1 MSKPLHCIRRTKA
14 SFKQIFKL
22 FQDFDVFPQQRDLY
36 FGTDKYLNDM
46 LLILT
51 GERWKAMR
59 TLATPIFTSGK
70 LKGMTP
76 IIESVSFKGC
86 TPYLNSG
93 VDFDQRRLFR
103 LGTDWLST
111 LKGLLQRARNLSA
124 RSFSLGTALILWQ
137 QLASALTANALQIRM
152 VSSKIR

>member
-1 MSKPLHCIRRTKA
+1 MSKPLHSIRRTKA

-51 GERWKAMR
+51 GDRWKAMR

-86 TPYLNSG
+86 IPN
-93 VDFDQRRLFR
+93 
-103 LGTDWLST
+103 LG
-111 LKGLLQRARNLSA
+111 
-124 RSFSLGTALILWQ
+124 LILTRDAFLGWGQ
-137 QLASALTANALQIRM
+137 NG
-152 VSSKIR
+152 